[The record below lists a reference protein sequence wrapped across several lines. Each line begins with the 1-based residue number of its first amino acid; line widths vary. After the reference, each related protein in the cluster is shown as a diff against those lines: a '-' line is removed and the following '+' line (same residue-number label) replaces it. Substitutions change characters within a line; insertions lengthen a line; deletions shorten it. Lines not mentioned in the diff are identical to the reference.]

1 MLHTTRKNRP
11 SLHSTLTFALVQ
23 STYLFTP
30 GMSLDEDGLPQPSFT
45 LRTGLPE
52 KTFRSLVSTGLI
64 EHKQNGAFGAR
75 DPMMTLPFYF
85 YYQSVRMGD
94 IDWFIIYD
102 LGQPEVIAALTHW
115 RAENCI
121 HAVFEQSSGTYEDFL
136 FNPCIDEQ
144 YLLEEARSEAP
155 TMRRIETLIGLLQ
168 ANGREVRA
176 LLDAPSTQVM
186 VVSAGTDY
194 ERHLKSGRSSA
205 QHLNRAARRSKK

>member
-11 SLHSTLTFALVQ
+11 SVHSTFTFALVQ

-30 GMSLDEDGLPQPSFT
+30 DMSLSADGVPQPSFT

-52 KTFRSLVSTGLI
+52 KTFRSLAGTGLI
-64 EHKQNGAFGAR
+64 EHKRRGVFGAQ

-85 YYQSVRMGD
+85 YYQSVRMGV
-94 IDWFIIYD
+94 IDWLVIYD
-102 LGQPEVIAALTHW
+102 LGQPEVMAALAHW
-115 RAENCI
+115 RSENCI

-136 FNPCIDEQ
+136 FNPCIGEQ
-144 YLLEEARSEAP
+144 CFLEEAQSDAP
-155 TMRRIETLIGLLQ
+155 TMRRLESLIALLQ

-186 VVSAGTDY
+186 VVSAGADY
-194 ERHLKSGRSSA
+194 E
-205 QHLNRAARRSKK
+205 QHLRSVHQYAQQGNRAARRSKK

>member
-23 STYLFTP
+23 SSYLFTP
-30 GMSLDEDGLPQPSFT
+30 DMSLGADGLPQPNFT

-52 KTFRSLVSTGLI
+52 KTFRSLADTGLI
-64 EHKQNGAFGAR
+64 AHKQHGVFGAQ

-85 YYQSVRMGD
+85 YYQSVRMGN
-94 IDWFIIYD
+94 IDWFVIYD
-102 LGQPEVIAALTHW
+102 LGQPEVMAALTHW
-115 RAENCI
+115 RTENCI

-136 FNPCIDEQ
+136 FNPCIGEQ
-144 YLLEEARSEAP
+144 CFYEAARSDAP

-194 ERHLKSGRSSA
+194 ERHLKSGSSSA
-205 QHLNRAARRSKK
+205 QHLNGAARRSKK